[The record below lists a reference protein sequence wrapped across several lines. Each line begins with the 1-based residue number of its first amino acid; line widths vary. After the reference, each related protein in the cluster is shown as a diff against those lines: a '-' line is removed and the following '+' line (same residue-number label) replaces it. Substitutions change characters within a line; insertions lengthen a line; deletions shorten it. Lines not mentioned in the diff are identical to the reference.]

1 MALIK
6 RYLKEKRNDILI
18 FILIIGIFAMFMALY
33 LLPFKAIVYPVLLS
47 VFLYSGYIA
56 VDFISVK
63 NKHNILQN
71 VAESRDMNPELL
83 PARNSI
89 ESCDLYKII
98 AALTEKFNDFK
109 ADSRRQ
115 YNDMIDWYTM

>member
-18 FILIIGIFAMFMALY
+18 FILTIGIFAVFMALY

-63 NKHNILQN
+63 NNHDILKNIAN
-71 VAESRDMNPELL
+71 
-83 PARNSI
+83 
-89 ESCDLYKII
+89 
-98 AALTEKFNDFK
+98 
-109 ADSRRQ
+109 
-115 YNDMIDWYTM
+115 

>member
-18 FILIIGIFAMFMALY
+18 FILTIGIFAVFMALY

-63 NKHNILQN
+63 NKHDILKNIAN
-71 VAESRDMNPELL
+71 SRDMNPELL
-83 PARNSI
+83 PARHSI
-89 ESCDLYKII
+89 ESRDLYKII
-98 AALTEKFNDFK
+98 AAL
-109 ADSRRQ
+109 AV
-115 YNDMIDWYTM
+115 

>member
-56 VDFISVK
+56 VDFIGVK
-63 NKHNILQN
+63 NKHDVLKKYCGFTGYEPGAFACPAQYRKPGFIQN
-71 VAESRDMNPELL
+71 
-83 PARNSI
+83 
-89 ESCDLYKII
+89 Y
-98 AALTEKFNDFK
+98 
-109 ADSRRQ
+109 RRINREIQ
-115 YNDMIDWYTM
+115 RF

>member
-18 FILIIGIFAMFMALY
+18 FILTIGIFAVFMALY

-63 NKHNILQN
+63 NKHDILKNIGKFTGYEPGAFACPAQYRKPGFIQN
-71 VAESRDMNPELL
+71 
-83 PARNSI
+83 
-89 ESCDLYKII
+89 Y
-98 AALTEKFNDFK
+98 
-109 ADSRRQ
+109 RRINREIQ
-115 YNDMIDWYTM
+115 RF